1 MGAINPPGVICLNF
15 LPSPPVLLAY
25 TAAALLL
32 AATPG
37 PDMALFLSKTLSGG
51 KRFGF
56 AALGGALAGLVV
68 HAGAAAF
75 GLSALLAASAQ
86 AYGAVKLFGAAYL
99 LWLAYGALRRGSALR
114 LESAGR
120 ARRTLFSTFLTGLGI
135 NLTNPKIIIFFV
147 TFLPQFVEAGD
158 AAAAGKFSFL
168 GLYFLCIGALFCSAL
183 IVVASRFIA
192 AARAHPRAMRAFD
205 YGFAGL
211 MSAFA
216 ARLILAQGR

>member
-1 MGAINPPGVICLNF
+1 MNF
-15 LPSPPVLLAY
+15 LPSPAVLLAY
-25 TAAALLL
+25 SAAGLLL

-68 HAGAAAF
+68 HACAAAL
-75 GLSALLAASAQ
+75 GLSALLVASAQ
-86 AYGAVKLFGAAYL
+86 AYGAVKLVGAGYL
-99 LWLAYGALRRGSALR
+99 LWLAYGALRHGSALR
-114 LESAGR
+114 LEEAGR
-120 ARRTLFSTFLTGLGI
+120 GGRSLFSTFLTGLGI

-158 AAAAGKFSFL
+158 AAAGAKLLFL
-168 GLYFLCIGALFCSAL
+168 GLYFLCIGAVFCSAL

-211 MSAFA
+211 MGAFA
-216 ARLILAQGR
+216 ARLVLAQRR